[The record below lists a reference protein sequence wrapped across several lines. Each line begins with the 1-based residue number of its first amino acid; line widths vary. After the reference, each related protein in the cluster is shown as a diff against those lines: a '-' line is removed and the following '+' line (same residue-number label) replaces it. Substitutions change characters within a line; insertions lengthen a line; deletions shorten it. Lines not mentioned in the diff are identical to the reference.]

1 MDIATAKREQCVRA
15 EIQKP
20 DSAKLGRGSI
30 KMVKA
35 QETLVEAIE
44 RVREGRKLVEDEYG
58 YLRMKKDLTY
68 WEGVRLFFRK
78 WGSFISIVISF
89 IALAVSILK

>member
-1 MDIATAKREQCVRA
+1 MTKA
-15 EIQKP
+15 P
-20 DSAKLGRGSI
+20 DTIG
-30 KMVKA
+30 
-35 QETLVEAIE
+35 EAIE
-44 RVREGRKLVEDEYG
+44 RVREGRTLVEDEYG

-68 WEGVRLFFRK
+68 WERVRLFFRK